1 MSIGRIA
8 GIALAGVALLGAQ
21 AALPPS
27 TAAAAVTQ
35 SEVAAPAASLESGRY
50 VGAQT
55 ITFTADPGAEIRY
68 TLDGTHPTR
77 QSPLATGPIT
87 VERTAN
93 VTAVAFTDRSESLP
107 TIRGILVKTAE
118 EPLSQFAVMSDI
130 HLSTGAGPAWDKWT
144 GYFDTLKRI
153 MPNPDAIISNG
164 DQINDNNFNTASD
177 HQYPRTMLEQNLA
190 RTGMGDT
197 KVMMSFGNHDDR
209 VYRMAE
215 QYPDAW
221 FPGDTGYYE
230 TEISGFPAFVVNTEA
245 WNSTQASWLY
255 GRLEALS
262 KDPATQGQPIFVFG
276 HRPIPATVWDGAKS
290 SNSGLKQNLSAF
302 PQVVYFS
309 GHSHLNITDERSIHQ
324 QDFTSVNEGS
334 MSYGENDGKFQVF
347 GPGLARDA
355 TIPTAQS
362 VVVDVYAD
370 RIEID
375 RINYA
380 ADPGRTYTDDGVWSF
395 QEKPPFN
402 SSGSLAGPTWTV
414 ARGATPAETKA
425 KFTYTQANRNAVAPA
440 WGEAQP
446 TVRQTESG
454 PVLRLPQAGDDQFT
468 SEYTLVVKDAQTG
481 ATTTLVP
488 ANGRIYSD
496 YVVAPKPAVL
506 DIPLAVRAGDRVGQ
520 PIDRTLES
528 GRSYE
533 ATLTAY
539 DSYGNASAPRSF
551 TFTAGEIDRSGI
563 EAAAATATPV
573 LERVERVI
581 GAHTPAED
589 ADFGFVVADV
599 PAAKL
604 AAAELRSQLDAAPAT
619 QDVADATAWAITDA
633 ADALAAYLAPVD
645 RDGLATAIAE
655 ARSALD
661 TADTARTRAA
671 ASGDE
676 TERALRAELA
686 AAEELQETLNVA
698 QNALDAAAEELT
710 QAVTA
715 WKASTEPGTDPGTGP
730 GTDPGT
736 GATPGTGASNG
747 QGAGEKPGSTAGGNS
762 LANTGSAVLAGV
774 GALAVVALAAGGA
787 LLAARRIRQS

>member
-50 VGAQT
+50 VGPQA
-55 ITFTADPGAEIRY
+55 ITFTAQPGAEIRY

-77 QSPLATGPIT
+77 QSPLASGPIS

-130 HLSTGAGPAWDKWT
+130 HLSTGTGPAWDKWA

-153 MPNPDAIISNG
+153 MPSPDAIISNG

-190 RTGMGDT
+190 RTGMTDT

-221 FPGDTGYYE
+221 FPGETGYYE
-230 TEISGFPAFVVNTEA
+230 SEINGFPAFVVNTEA

-255 GRLEALS
+255 GRLDAIS
-262 KDPATQGQPIFVFG
+262 KDPATQGQPVFVFG
-276 HRPIPATVWDGAKS
+276 HRPIPATVWDGAQA

-334 MSYGENDGKFQVF
+334 MSYGENDGKFQAF

-380 ADPGRTYTDDGVWSF
+380 ADPGRTYTDEGVWSF
-395 QEKPPFN
+395 QEKPPFS

-425 KFTYTQANRNAVAPA
+425 KFAYTQANRNPVAPS
-440 WGEAQP
+440 WGQAQP
-446 TVRQTESG
+446 TVRQTETG
-454 PVLRLPQAGDDQFT
+454 PVLRLPQAADDQFT

-520 PIDRTLES
+520 PIDRALEL

-539 DSYGNASAPRSF
+539 DSYGNKSAPRTF
-551 TFTAGEIDRSGI
+551 TFTAGDINRSAID
-563 EAAAATATPV
+563 EAETAATPILDRVERVLGLQSPAEPEDFGYAAADVAAATA
-573 LERVERVI
+573 
-581 GAHTPAED
+581 
-589 ADFGFVVADV
+589 
-599 PAAKL
+599 
-604 AAAELRSQLDAAPAT
+604 AAAELRELFEAKPAT
-619 QDVADATAWAITDA
+619 QDAADSTAWAITDA
-633 ADALAAYLAPVD
+633 AGALDAMLTPVNRADLAAAVTEARTALGLPASAESEA
-645 RDGLATAIAE
+645 RDAGDATAE
-655 ARSALD
+655 K
-661 TADTARTRAA
+661 
-671 ASGDE
+671 
-676 TERALRAELA
+676 ALRAELGE
-686 AAEELQETLNVA
+686 AEELQQRLNVA
-698 QNALDAAAEELT
+698 QGTIDTAAAELREALR
-710 QAVTA
+710 V
-715 WKASTEPGTDPGTGP
+715 WKNATEESEPGTSGP
-730 GTDPGT
+730 GTSGPGT
-736 GATPGTGASNG
+736 SGPGT
-747 QGAGEKPGSTAGGNS
+747 EGSTTAPGKGSGNDP
-762 LANTGSAVLAGV
+762 LANTGATVFAGV
-774 GALAVVALAAGGA
+774 GALAVVALGAGGA
-787 LLAARRIRQS
+787 LLAARRLRRRD

>member
-1 MSIGRIA
+1 MSIGRFA
-8 GIALAGVALLGAQ
+8 GLALAGVALLGAQ
-21 AALPPS
+21 AALPTA

-50 VGAQT
+50 VGPQS
-55 ITFTADPGAEIRY
+55 ITFTAQAGAEIRY

-77 QSPLATGPIT
+77 KSQLATGPIA
-87 VERTAN
+87 VERTSN
-93 VTAVAFTDRSESLP
+93 VTAVAFTDRAESLP
-107 TIRGILVKTAE
+107 TIRGILVKSAE

-130 HLSTGAGPAWDKWT
+130 HLSTGTGPSWDKWT
-144 GYFDTLKRI
+144 GYFDTLRRI
-153 MPNPDAIISNG
+153 MPSPDAIISNG
-164 DQINDNNFNTASD
+164 DQINDNHFNTASD

-190 RTGMGDT
+190 RTGMTDT
-197 KVMMSFGNHDDR
+197 KIMMSFGNHDDR

-221 FPGDTGYYE
+221 FPGETGYYE
-230 TEISGFPAFVVNTEA
+230 AEIGGFPAFVVNTEA
-245 WNSTQASWLY
+245 WNIAQANWLY
-255 GRLEALS
+255 GRLDALS

-276 HRPIPATVWDGAKS
+276 HRPIPATVWDGAQA
-290 SNSGLKQNLSAF
+290 SNSGLKQNLSDF

-324 QDFTSVNEGS
+324 ENFTSVNEGS
-334 MSYGENDGKFQVF
+334 MSYGENDGKFQAF

-380 ADPGRTYTDDGVWSF
+380 ADPGRTYTDEGVWSF

-402 SSGSLAGPTWTV
+402 SSGSLAGPTWTI
-414 ARGATPAETKA
+414 ARGATPAETQA
-425 KFTYTQANRNAVAPA
+425 KFTYTKANRNAVAPT
-440 WGEAQP
+440 WGEEQP

-468 SEYTLVVKDAQTG
+468 SEYTLVVKDAQSG

-551 TFTAGEIDRSGI
+551 AFTAGDIDRSGI
-563 EAAAATATPV
+563 ERATTAATAV
-573 LERVERVI
+573 VERVERVL
-581 GAHTPAED
+581 GVPSPAEP
-589 ADFGFVVADV
+589 ADFDVVVADV
-599 PAAKL
+599 SAAKL
-604 AAAELRSQLDAAPAT
+604 AAAELRSRIEAAPTT
-619 QDVADATAWAITDA
+619 QDA
-633 ADALAAYLAPVD
+633 ADAAAWAIADATQELAAHIVPVD
-645 RDGLATAIAE
+645 RGGLAAAIAKAHAAIDAAATTQ
-655 ARSALD
+655 ARV
-661 TADTARTRAA
+661 T

-676 TERALRAELA
+676 TELKLRAELA
-686 AAEELQETLNVA
+686 EAEEIQGTLNVP
-698 QNALDAAAEELT
+698 QSALDAATDELT
-710 QAVTA
+710 AALTA
-715 WKASTEPGTDPGTGP
+715 WQTSTDPETGTGTDPGTTP
-730 GTDPGT
+730 GTDSPDTPGT
-736 GATPGTGASNG
+736 GATQGNTANG
-747 QGAGEKPGSTAGGNS
+747 DP

-774 GALAVVALAAGGA
+774 GVLAVVALGAGGA
-787 LLAARRIRQS
+787 LLAARRMRTN